1 MRKKRLR
8 VIIDTNILI
17 SYLISKKII
26 NLDKVFL
33 SDDVSILFS
42 KELID
47 ELHEVIQRPKMR
59 KYFSED
65 DALSILIKI
74 VQFGEVYYPTKA
86 TDICRDPKDNF
97 LLDLALEGKAD
108 YLITGDADLLDL
120 QKFEKTTIGN
130 YNQFIE
136 KYKL

>member
-1 MRKKRLR
+1 MM
-8 VIIDTNILI
+8 
-17 SYLISKKII
+17 YQY
-26 NLDKVFL
+26 
-33 SDDVSILFS
+33 
-42 KELID
+42 ELID

>member
-47 ELHEVIQRPKMR
+47 ELH
-59 KYFSED
+59 
-65 DALSILIKI
+65 
-74 VQFGEVYYPTKA
+74 
-86 TDICRDPKDNF
+86 N
-97 LLDLALEGKAD
+97 
-108 YLITGDADLLDL
+108 
-120 QKFEKTTIGN
+120 
-130 YNQFIE
+130 
-136 KYKL
+136 